1 MDALLAF
8 LQEPF
13 LGKAAWLWLLFIGVV
28 VGLLFLDLFVLNKK
42 DHVIGARESLKMA
55 AGYVAIGLLFGLWV
69 LYDLGSAKAVEYYT
83 GYLVE
88 LTLALDNVFVISLI
102 LGYFAVPREFQHRV
116 LFWGLLGVI
125 VLRALMIGF
134 GAALVSQFAW
144 VLYLFAA
151 FLLFTGV
158 KMLWDAVK
166 GAESTEDDVGNNPV
180 LKWLRGHMKVS
191 DGYYGHKFFVRLPD
205 AATGKAVLFATP
217 LFLALVLV
225 ELADLVF
232 AIDSVP
238 AIFAI
243 TTDPYIV
250 YTSNIMAVIGLRAL
264 YFALENAVHRFK
276 YLKFA
281 LSAVLIFIGAKV
293 FLGDW
298 FFGGKFPAPWS
309 LAITLGLLAAGVL
322 FSILRTRGA
331 PPMVHGYDK
340 PLTRAGVEAHVRAE
354 GEAPAR

>member
-1 MDALLAF
+1 MDALTTLASS
-8 LQEPF
+8 EF
-13 LGKAAWLWLLFIGVV
+13 LGKPAWAWGLFIGLVL
-28 VGLLFLDLFVLNKK
+28 GLLFLDLFVLNKK
-42 DHVIGARESLKMA
+42 DHAIGARESLRMA
-55 AGYVAIGLLFGLWV
+55 AGYIAVGLLFGLWV
-69 LYDLGSAKAVEYYT
+69 LWDLGSAKAVEYYT

-102 LGYFAVPREFQHRV
+102 LGYFMVPREYQHRV

-134 GAALVSQFAW
+134 GAALVSNFAW
-144 VLYLFAA
+144 VLYVFAA

-158 KMLWDAVK
+158 KMLWDAIK
-166 GAESTEDDVGNNPV
+166 GAESTQDDVGNNPV
-180 LKWLRGHMKVS
+180 LKFIRGHMRVT
-191 DGYYGHKFFVRLPD
+191 DGYHGHSFFVRLPHG
-205 AATGKAVLFATP
+205 AAGKTALFATP

-264 YFALENAVHRFK
+264 YFALENAVHRFR

-281 LSAVLIFIGAKV
+281 LAAVLIFIGAKV
-293 FLGDW
+293 FLGDL
-298 FFGGKFPAPWS
+298 FFGGKFPALWS
-309 LAITLGLLAAGVL
+309 LGITLALLGGGIVASLVY
-322 FSILRTRGA
+322 TRKD
-331 PPMVHGYDK
+331 PPGEH
-340 PLTRAGVEAHVRAE
+340 PLDRQGVEAEVRETSALSK
-354 GEAPAR
+354 

>member
-1 MDALLAF
+1 MDALLAI
-8 LQEPF
+8 LTTPF
-13 LGKAAWLWLLFIGVV
+13 MGKAAWLWLLFIGLVL
-28 VGLLFLDLFVLNKK
+28 GLLILDLFVLNKK

-55 AGYVAIGLLFGLWV
+55 AGYIAVGLLFGGYVLW
-69 LYDLGSAKAVEYYT
+69 DLGTAKAVEYYT

-102 LGYFAVPREFQHRV
+102 LGYFAVPREYQHRV

-125 VLRALMIGF
+125 VLRAIMIGF
-134 GAALVSQFAW
+134 GAALVSNFAW
-144 VLYLFAA
+144 VLYVFAA

-158 KMLWDAVK
+158 KMLRDAIK
-166 GAESTEDDVGNNPV
+166 GAHAGAEDVANNPV
-180 LKWLRGHMKVS
+180 LRWLRSHIRVTDTYHGHS
-191 DGYYGHKFFVRLPD
+191 FFVRLPNGV
-205 AATGKAVLFATP
+205 AGKTALFATP

-250 YTSNIMAVIGLRAL
+250 YTSNIMAVVGLRAL

-281 LSAVLIFIGAKV
+281 LSAVLIFIGAKI
-293 FLGDW
+293 FLGDL
-298 FFGGKFPAPWS
+298 FFGGKFPALWS
-309 LAITLGLLAAGVL
+309 LGITLGLLAAGVVVSL
-322 FSILRTRGA
+322 LKTRGEPAVEHGEA
-331 PPMVHGYDK
+331 PLDRSGM
-340 PLTRAGVEAHVRAE
+340 TAEAIERA
-354 GEAPAR
+354 EAPAR